1 MSFRPDPY
9 WDHQPI
15 RKTDV
20 ILSSLNLKAAKWRLA
35 VDLVAQASALPLGEP
50 SSGTGV
56 PPVGSD
62 SHERDARGTTAEP
75 AAERSADALV
85 REVQPDEETRGLGG
99 PRSERILDSCLHA
112 IERVS
117 SEGLG

>member
-1 MSFRPDPY
+1 
-9 WDHQPI
+9 
-15 RKTDV
+15 
-20 ILSSLNLKAAKWRLA
+20 
-35 VDLVAQASALPLGEP
+35 
-50 SSGTGV
+50 
-56 PPVGSD
+56 VGSD
-62 SHERDARGTTAEP
+62 SHERDARATTAEP

-117 SEGLG
+117 LEGLGWSEKWFEQAGLPRVKARMGRHKYFQASLATETPG